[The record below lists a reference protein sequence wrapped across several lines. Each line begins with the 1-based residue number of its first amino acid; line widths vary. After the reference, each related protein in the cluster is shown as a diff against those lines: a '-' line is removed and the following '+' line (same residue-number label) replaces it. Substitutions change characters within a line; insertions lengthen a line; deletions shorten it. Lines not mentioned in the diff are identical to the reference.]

1 MNDIWNSDIN
11 DIWNSD
17 TVGLSTLSLS
27 QVCLL
32 CKKLINRNKWTNPLL
47 TSVWNKLPG
56 WVVNHSQFFFWL
68 LRNTFPTKSDVWGR
82 LCSHFAAV
90 KVMTFASVTA
100 SVALPQFRK
109 IKRIKIRNMLWGT
122 CSISLPRAFFYFFEK
137 PREGRRKDLVLLE
150 VIGLCAESV
159 GVGCQR
165 APIALIR
172 YPVWTS
178 HQVWHCERVYIH
190 FRWNKKCVRD
200 IHLMKFYLFCLP
212 QHRHLLPCF
221 PLPPHFMCSNK

>member
-1 MNDIWNSDIN
+1 MSCQPQPI
-11 DIWNSD
+11 
-17 TVGLSTLSLS
+17 
-27 QVCLL
+27 
-32 CKKLINRNKWTNPLL
+32 
-47 TSVWNKLPG
+47 
-56 WVVNHSQFFFWL
+56 FFFWL
-68 LRNTFPTKSDVWGR
+68 LGITFPTKSDVWGR

-109 IKRIKIRNMLWGT
+109 IKRIKI
-122 CSISLPRAFFYFFEK
+122 FFYFFEK
-137 PREGRRKDLVLLE
+137 PREGRRKDLVLLK
-150 VIGLCAESV
+150 VSGLCVESV

-165 APIALIR
+165 ASIALIR

-200 IHLMKFYLFCLP
+200 IHLMKLYLFCLP